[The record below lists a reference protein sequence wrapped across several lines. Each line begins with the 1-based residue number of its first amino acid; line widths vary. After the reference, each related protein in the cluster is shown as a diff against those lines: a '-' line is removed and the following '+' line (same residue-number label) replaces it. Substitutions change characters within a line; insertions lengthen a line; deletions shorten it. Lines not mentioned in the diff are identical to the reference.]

1 VNREASS
8 RTDGS
13 SETIAYEPPAL
24 VVIGPI
30 EAITL
35 ATTGAKADGTKP
47 KP

>member
-1 VNREASS
+1 MDGEAPAK
-8 RTDGS
+8 TNP
-13 SETIAYEPPAL
+13 SETPAYEAPAL

>member
-1 VNREASS
+1 MDREASA
-8 RTDGS
+8 RP
-13 SETIAYEPPAL
+13 ETNVATAYEAPAL

-35 ATTGAKADGTKP
+35 ATSGKKADGTKP